1 MDVIVLTAM
10 TADGMIAKKQNHFID
25 WTCPEDKREF
35 VAVTKKA
42 GVVIMGHNTYK
53 TIGVPLED
61 RLNIVY
67 SRSSRHSPIIE
78 NLEFT
83 QVEPGHLLS
92 DLACR
97 GYEQACIIGGTSIY
111 GMFMPYATHL
121 NITISPRLFGM
132 GLSFSSIPIEKRL
145 RLISFGNWP
154 DGSVSLKYEVK

>member
-25 WTCPEDKREF
+25 WTCKEDKKQFRDI
-35 VAVTKKA
+35 TKKA
-42 GVVIMGHNTYK
+42 SVVVMGHNTYK

-67 SRSSRHSPIIE
+67 SRSSRHCPIIE

-92 DLACR
+92 DLAYR

-132 GLSFSSIPIEKRL
+132 GLPLTSKPMEKQL

-154 DGSVSLKYEVK
+154 DGSLYYQYEVK